1 MTNRMISRI
10 LILMA
15 GSILALW
22 LHQFWMKKRRRNSN
36 ILGLGCLPYPPGP
49 KGYPFV
55 GAMFDLP
62 QEKPWLVYDQWLKK
76 YGDMVYFE
84 VMGQPFLILGSLKRT
99 TELFDKRSN
108 KYSDRP
114 RFPMLVEMMGFG
126 FTMGMIPYGQWWR
139 RHRRAFHQHFN
150 SNRVYKYE
158 DVQIRETRTFLRRLV
173 DTPHNFTHHTY
184 HLFAAIIMNI
194 SYGISIDES
203 SDPYIYKAQESLI
216 GFSEA
221 GVPGRFLV
229 DSFPIMKYIPD
240 WVPGTGWKKFAEY
253 YRELNKLVV
262 TEPFEDVKRR
272 MVEGTASPSVALSL
286 ISELPEEGD
295 PGREEEETV
304 VRDVAAVSYVAGAD
318 TTVSTVLSFFL
329 AMCLYPDVQKKAQSE
344 LDQVLN
350 GRLPEFNDR
359 PSLPYINAIVKEAS
373 RWYLVLPLALP
384 HSTSEDDIYDG
395 YFIPKGTIVIG
406 NAWTI
411 LQDPEVYP
419 DPEHFIPE
427 RFLKDGQLD
436 PDVQDPIV
444 AFFGFGRR
452 ICPAVFDV
460 VPEVREDGKP
470 VVVKPEFG
478 GDLFSRPLPFKARIK
493 PRSKEAVELILNSEV
508 LG

>member
-1 MTNRMISRI
+1 MISRI
-10 LILMA
+10 LILIA
-15 GSILALW
+15 GSTLALW
-22 LHQFWMKKRRRNSN
+22 LHQFWMKKRRNSN
-36 ILGLGCLPYPPGP
+36 ISGLGCLPYPPGP
-49 KGYPFV
+49 KGYPLV
-55 GAMFDLP
+55 GAMFDLH
-62 QEKPWLVYDQWLKK
+62 QEKLWLVYDQWFKK

-126 FTMGMIPYGQWWR
+126 FAMATIPYGQWWR
-139 RHRRAFHQHFN
+139 RHRRTFHQHFN
-150 SNRVYKYE
+150 SNRVYNTFSIILTIHHLNQKKK
-158 DVQIRETRTFLRRLV
+158 QINLLV
-173 DTPHNFTHHTY
+173 HSGS
-184 HLFAAIIMNI
+184 LFAAIVMNI
-194 SYGISIDES
+194 SYGISIDKS
-203 SDPYIYKAQESLI
+203 NDSYIYKAQESLI
-216 GFSEA
+216 GFSKA
-221 GVPGRFLV
+221 SIPGRFLV

-240 WVPGTGWKKFAEY
+240 WVPGTGWKKFAEH

-262 TEPFEDVKRR
+262 IEPFEDVKRR
-272 MVEGTASPSVALSL
+272 MVEGTAVPSVALSL
-286 ISELPEEGD
+286 ISELPEKGD

-304 VRDVAAVSYVAGAD
+304 VRDVAAVSYLAGAD

-452 ICPAVFDV
+452 ICPVLTVFDV

-478 GDLFSRPLPFKARIK
+478 GDVFSRPLPFKARIK
-493 PRSKEAVELILNSEV
+493 PRSKEAMELILNSEV